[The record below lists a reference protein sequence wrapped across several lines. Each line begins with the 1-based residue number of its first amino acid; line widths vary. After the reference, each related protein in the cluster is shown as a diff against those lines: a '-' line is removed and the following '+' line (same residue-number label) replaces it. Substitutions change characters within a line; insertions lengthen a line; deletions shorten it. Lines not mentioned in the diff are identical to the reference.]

1 MDIKYHLNLVKQYDA
16 FKHLSW
22 NIKCV
27 VKVFLL
33 EENKIS
39 DFSWFCRFNRYGE
52 KSIIYLC
59 HKLNFTTNDSRAAY
73 TRENIFRFCIPLFL
87 YPFVSLTNVV

>member
-1 MDIKYHLNLVKQYDA
+1 MCTFFITHIMDIKYHLNLVKQYDA

-39 DFSWFCRFNRYGE
+39 VFFCFADLTDMARKALF
-52 KSIIYLC
+52 IYVI
-59 HKLNFTTNDSRAAY
+59 N
-73 TRENIFRFCIPLFL
+73 
-87 YPFVSLTNVV
+87 